1 MRLER
6 LEIGGFGRLR
16 DVEAE
21 FHPRLTVILGE
32 NESGKST
39 VQRALRAA
47 LYGLDAG
54 GPGRPTE
61 RSDWARWM
69 PWNGASYSIA
79 LSYALDDGR
88 RLRVARRLEQREHT
102 CQVQEIGGGDVT
114 AEVRVGRVVTPGLVQ
129 LGIDEAVFCA
139 SACVAEEGLR
149 LGAADTPGARAA
161 EVQEAIERLADSGEA
176 TTAAQALV
184 AITDAMTRVGSERRS
199 GSPLG
204 RAINRLRQLDVQVDD
219 ARRRLW
225 ALATEEERLRALDA
239 QAAAADQRRL
249 GAERRWLL
257 GRLAAIAAQRADA
270 EAIAGELAQ
279 VAAEVEGTAALATF
293 PLEAEEPVILLSA
306 EVQETRRS
314 ADEAMARAEA
324 AATTLADVRR
334 RRVEIAAGV
343 RALGRA
349 PTVDDQ
355 AAAEA
360 VEIDRTLAATLAG
373 RRRADELAAA
383 MRRRDAL
390 RREIAA
396 TGIAGAS
403 AAGVEAAIEL
413 VATARG
419 GRSSRVAKFGAT
431 VALLAGAVVASVAGA
446 SHHGPVAL
454 VAAGI
459 TVVAALV
466 ILAVDRLVAGDA
478 EHARRRLGRLCPG
491 VAVDDEGLE
500 RLAARLP
507 GLRALF
513 AEVQRE
519 DLRVETLAA
528 ETDEADRRLRD
539 LASRALA
546 LAARCG
552 LDAIEPPA
560 GGSSPEGTV
569 RSILDAVT
577 ATSGIIRRRDELL
590 AEDADLVRR
599 ERELTWVTAESEQ
612 RRRVAD
618 ASLAHLRRVLVAAGI
633 EPSPVVTDD
642 VVIFREACAGR
653 RRYDVA
659 LRRLG
664 ELQRRGTFSGD
675 ATSLTRLRTELE
687 SRLASRGGNPADVA
701 GAEPLAQPDLQDLE
715 TEAEHARQAAVAAST
730 AATALR
736 ARLGEMRGNVPA
748 LADLE
753 DERTSCTAARDRGLE
768 QLAALRRAAEL
779 IEQATK
785 SIHHDLAPR
794 LATSIADR
802 LALLTEGRYSAV
814 NVDPAHFDVALLG
827 RDRPDLVPLELLS
840 HGTRDQVSLLLRLA
854 LAEVL
859 SAGGEPVPLMLD
871 EPLLSADSQRRE
883 TALRFLWNLSATNQ
897 VVLSTSDPT
906 LVTSLAAMCGGDEP
920 TVITM
925 SAPTQ
930 TFETTGVLV
939 SGATARLL

>member
-6 LEIGGFGRLR
+6 FEIGGFGRLR
-16 DVEAE
+16 EVEVE

-61 RSDWARWM
+61 RSDWARWT
-69 PWNGASYSIA
+69 PWSGDAYSIV
-79 LSYALDDGR
+79 LSYALKDGR

-114 AEVRVGRVVTPGLVQ
+114 GEVRVGRVVTPGAVH

-139 SACVAEEGLR
+139 SACVAEDGLR

-176 TTAAQALV
+176 TTAAQALG
-184 AITDAMTRVGSERRS
+184 AINDAINRVGSERRS

-225 ALATEEERLRALDA
+225 ALAAEEERLRALEA
-239 QAAAADQRRL
+239 QAEAADQRRL
-249 GAERRWLL
+249 DAERRWLL
-257 GRLAAIAAQRADA
+257 GRLAAIAAQRADLEAVTA
-270 EAIAGELAQ
+270 ELTQ
-279 VAAEVEGTAALATF
+279 VAAEVEGNALLANV

-314 ADEAMARAEA
+314 ADEAQARADA
-324 AATTLADVRR
+324 AASALADVRR

-343 RALGRA
+343 RALGRTA
-349 PTVDDQ
+349 TVDAQ

-360 VEIDRTLAATLAG
+360 IEIDRTLAATLAG
-373 RRRADELAAA
+373 RRRGDELVAA
-383 MRRRDAL
+383 MGRRDAL

-419 GRSSRVAKFGAT
+419 GRSSRLAKFAAT
-431 VALLAGAVVASVAGA
+431 IALLAGAVVAAVAGA
-446 SHHGPVAL
+446 SHHGLVAL
-454 VAAGI
+454 IAAGI
-459 TVVAALV
+459 TVAAALV
-466 ILAVDRLVAGDA
+466 TLAVDRLVAGDA

-491 VAVDDEGLE
+491 VPVDDEGLE
-500 RLAARLP
+500 RLAAKLP

-513 AEVQRE
+513 AEMQRE
-519 DLRVETLAA
+519 ELRVETLAA

-539 LASRALA
+539 LASRARA
-546 LAARCG
+546 LADRCG
-552 LDAIEPPA
+552 LDSTASA
-560 GGSSPEGTV
+560 GSGSSAEGVV
-569 RSILDAVT
+569 RAILDAVN

-590 AEDADLVRR
+590 AEDAALVRR
-599 ERELTWVTAESEQ
+599 ERDLASVTAEAEH
-612 RRRVAD
+612 RDRAAA

-633 EPSPVVTDD
+633 EPSSVVTDD
-642 VVIFREACAGR
+642 VLAFREACAGR
-653 RRYDVA
+653 RRYEVA
-659 LRRLG
+659 LRRLR
-664 ELQRRGTFSGD
+664 ELQRRGTFGGD
-675 ATSLTRLRTELE
+675 ASSLARLRTELE
-687 SRLASRGGNPADVA
+687 SRLAGRGGDPAEVA
-701 GAEPLAQPDLQDLE
+701 GTQPLAQADLQDLE

-736 ARLGEMRGNVPA
+736 ARLGEMRSNVPA

-753 DERTSCTAARDRGLE
+753 DERAACTSARDRGLD
-768 QLAALRRAAEL
+768 QLAALQRAGEL

-785 SIHHDLAPR
+785 TIHHDLAPR
-794 LATSIADR
+794 LATSVADR

-814 NVDPAHFDVALLG
+814 NVDAAHFEVSLLG

-859 SAGGEPVPLMLD
+859 SAGGEPVPLLLD
-871 EPLLSADSQRRE
+871 EPLLSADPQRRA
-883 TALRFLWNLSATNQ
+883 TALQFLWNLSASNQ

-906 LVTSLAAMCGGDEP
+906 LLASLRAVCDGDDP
-920 TVITM
+920 AVITM
-925 SAPTQ
+925 PTPNR
-930 TFETTGVLV
+930 TFETTGHAVAAV
-939 SGATARLL
+939 TARAL